1 MESREALGVLGELSS
16 AQWGLLTSAQAS
28 RRGVSRLDLSRLADA
43 GLIERVSHG
52 VYRDA
57 GAGSDEFDDLRATWL
72 AIDPKVDAEARLADV
87 EKSVVVSGASAARLH
102 GIGDLR
108 TERSEFTS
116 SVRRQSQRA
125 GVHFTIRLLDRAQIT
140 VRHGLPVTTV
150 ERTLTDLVAS
160 RTDLT
165 HVAAALGDALRQG
178 SVNLDEL
185 ARLLTSLAARN
196 GLRKDDGEHFVEH
209 LLKLAG
215 MDTETTV
222 NRIAA
227 IDALAAPIA
236 IKYLEHLA
244 AQSDQLQQLAAIKV
258 SSPALDA
265 MHAQITAAVNAM
277 QPQLESIREMQ
288 RLLAPQMDQWRKVSE
303 ELAPSLAALTTAA
316 AFVPDVYKASSVR
329 PALAL
334 ESGELS

>member
-1 MESREALGVLGELSS
+1 VLGKLSA

-43 GLIERVSHG
+43 GLIERVCHG

-57 GAGSDEFDDLRATWL
+57 GAGSDEFEDLRAAWL
-72 AIDPKVDAEARLADV
+72 AIDPKVDAGARLADV

-108 TERSEFTS
+108 TERFEFTT

-150 ERTLTDLVAS
+150 ERTLTDLVAL

-178 SVNLDEL
+178 SISLDEL
-185 ARLLTSLAARN
+185 ARLLAPLAARN

-215 MDTETTV
+215 MDTQTTV
-222 NRIAA
+222 DRIAA
-227 IDALAAPIA
+227 IDALAVPIA
-236 IKYLEHLA
+236 IKYLQNFA
-244 AQSDQLQQLAAIKV
+244 TQSNQPQQLAAIKM
-258 SSPALDA
+258 SSPAIEA
-265 MHAQITAAVNAM
+265 MRAQAAATMNAM
-277 QPQLESIREMQ
+277 QPQLESIQAMQ
-288 RLLAPQMDQWRKVSE
+288 RLLAPQIEQWRKVSE
-303 ELAPSLAALTTAA
+303 ELAPSLAALTAAA
-316 AFVPDVYKASSVR
+316 AFMPDVYKASSVS

-334 ESGELS
+334 ESGDPA